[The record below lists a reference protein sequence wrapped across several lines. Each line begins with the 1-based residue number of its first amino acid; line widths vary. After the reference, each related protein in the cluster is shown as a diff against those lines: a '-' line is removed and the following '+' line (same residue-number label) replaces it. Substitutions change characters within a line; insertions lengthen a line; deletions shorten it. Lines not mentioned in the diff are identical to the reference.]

1 MTVNDLKKD
10 HQSSARR
17 AFLLI
22 FMAVF
27 WVVALN
33 SCGIKVRIRKM
44 MGIKQII
51 KVFVSQKVNQ
61 NSAIAMDLVFVF
73 DEQLMDKLR
82 EMPSKEWFEKREQI
96 KRDYL
101 VGVGIDT
108 LEREWVPGQIVPDI
122 KLKLKPKAKGALIFA
137 KYSIPGAHRFVID
150 PVRSVEIH
158 LNETDFEVKR
168 IK

>member
-1 MTVNDLKKD
+1 MNDLKKD
-10 HQSSARR
+10 HQTFTLR

-22 FMAVF
+22 SIA
-27 WVVALN
+27 ALWMIGLT

-44 MGIKQII
+44 MGVKQTI

-73 DEQLMDKLR
+73 DKQLMDKLR
-82 EMPSKEWFEKREQI
+82 EMASKEWFEKREQI

-108 LEREWVPGQIVPDI
+108 LEREWVPGQLVPDI

-137 KYSIPGAHRFVID
+137 KYSMPGAHRFVVD
-150 PVRSVEIH
+150 PFRSVAIH
-158 LNETDFEVKR
+158 LNEDDFEVKR